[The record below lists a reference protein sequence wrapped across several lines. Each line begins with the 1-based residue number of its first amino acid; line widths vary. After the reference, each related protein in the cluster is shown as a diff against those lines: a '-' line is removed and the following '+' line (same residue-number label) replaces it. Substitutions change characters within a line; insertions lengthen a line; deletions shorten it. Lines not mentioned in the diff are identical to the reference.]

1 MIYSLLLQCFIVILY
16 PRMRYNVTI
25 QETLT
30 KTVQVEAN
38 SVHDAELTVRQLYR
52 DGRIVLYGDD
62 YSDTKI
68 YVDRDQTSLLT

>member
-1 MIYSLLLQCFIVILY
+1 
-16 PRMRYNVTI
+16 MRYNVTI

-68 YVDRDQTSLLT
+68 YVDSDQTSLLT